1 MDISQSWIV
10 LSIVGEFLPGPSV
23 RLWLRDSPSA
33 PSAFDPSSLG
43 VCIGVNAA
51 VISIVTEWLSDIK
64 FGYCSDGWWLNEQFC
79 CWEIEGE
86 EVDGC
91 DSWHPWSHIMLGR
104 WFVFVMFAVR
114 AFFVL

>member
-1 MDISQSWIV
+1 MDIGQSWIV
-10 LSIVGEFLPGPSV
+10 LSIVGEFLPGRPCGYGYATHHPSTF
-23 RLWLRDSPSA
+23 A
-33 PSAFDPSSLG
+33 PLSLG
-43 VCIGVNAA
+43 ICIGVNAA

-104 WFVFVMFAVR
+104 WFVFVTFAVR
-114 AFFVL
+114 ALFRL